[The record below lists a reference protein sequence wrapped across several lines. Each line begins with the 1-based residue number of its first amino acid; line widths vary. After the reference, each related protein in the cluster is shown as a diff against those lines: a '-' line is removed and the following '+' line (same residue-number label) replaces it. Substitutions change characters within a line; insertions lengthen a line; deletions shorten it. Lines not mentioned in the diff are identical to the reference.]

1 MHPRL
6 IRSPHRRSGPG
17 FTLIEMMVVI
27 AIAAILLTIGL
38 PNLRD
43 FLADQRVRTA
53 ASDLVSE
60 IALARARAI
69 QDSRRVYFQRT
80 AVDWKDGWI
89 IFVDQN
95 SNGAYDNGEEIKI
108 SQGLPGRLR
117 ICSTVTDF
125 GTNLIFRPDG
135 RVVRTTAVG
144 ANDGLYLVDE
154 LGDTDPT
161 NNKIRGLLFGTSGR
175 VTTLKANGVAPPC

>member
-1 MHPRL
+1 MHSRHLTLSPR
-6 IRSPHRRSGPG
+6 RRG
-17 FTLIEMMVVI
+17 FTLIEMLVVI
-27 AIAAILLTIGL
+27 AIAGILLTIGL

-53 ASDLVSE
+53 TSDIMSE
-60 IALARARAI
+60 MALARARAI

-80 AVDWKDGWI
+80 GTDWKDGWR

-95 SNGAYDNGEEIKI
+95 NSGTYDAGEEIKI

-117 ICSTVTDF
+117 ICATTADF
-125 GTNLIFRPDG
+125 ATTLIFRPDG
-135 RVVRTTAVG
+135 RVVRDTVVG
-144 ANDGLYLVDE
+144 ANDGLYVVDDI
-154 LGDTDPT
+154 GDADVT

-175 VTTLKANGVAPPC
+175 VTNVKFNAVAPPC